1 MTFPSIDN
9 GGLADVADR
18 HRRLERFYHV
28 LLFVKREDRTLR
40 IPPRHVVPPPPLSV
54 SLSVSLAFLNL
65 DTLFL
70 ASPYGNTRYPFFLP
84 NLVVALL
91 ASASLPFVLFVV
103 PETLRA
109 KNVGVFAGESTEDNP
124 R

>member
-1 MTFPSIDN
+1 MSC
-9 GGLADVADR
+9 
-18 HRRLERFYHV
+18 
-28 LLFVKREDRTLR
+28 
-40 IPPRHVVPPPPLSV
+40 PPPSLSV
-54 SLSVSLAFLNL
+54 SLSVSPAILNL
-65 DTLFL
+65 DILFL